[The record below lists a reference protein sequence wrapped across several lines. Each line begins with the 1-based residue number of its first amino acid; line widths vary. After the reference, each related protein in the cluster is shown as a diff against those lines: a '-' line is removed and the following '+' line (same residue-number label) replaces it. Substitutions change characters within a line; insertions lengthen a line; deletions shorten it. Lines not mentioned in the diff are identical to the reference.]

1 MLIDNIISL
10 YYFNED
16 QSIIIRTNS
25 RINILNIVRDVIPK
39 EIV

>member
-10 YYFNED
+10 HYFNED

-25 RINILNIVRDVIPK
+25 RSNILNIVRDVTPK